1 MIKRLAQQ
9 HEILALRDKEGAEAK
24 ARHFGSTKAAN
35 HKHMD
40 VLLIGNNGG
49 PDARPKTIKRL

>member
-24 ARHFGSTKAAN
+24 ARHFGATKAAD
-35 HKHMD
+35 HGRSFD
-40 VLLIGNNGG
+40 
-49 PDARPKTIKRL
+49 RQ